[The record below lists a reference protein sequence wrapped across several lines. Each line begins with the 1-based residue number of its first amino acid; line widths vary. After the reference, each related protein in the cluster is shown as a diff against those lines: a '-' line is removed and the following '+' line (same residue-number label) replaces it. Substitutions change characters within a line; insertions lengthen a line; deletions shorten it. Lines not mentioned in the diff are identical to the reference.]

1 MSLQICFSDVP
12 LPLSIPSSIDL
23 EAGESNAKNLV
34 IGLSFLDPS
43 QKCQESITPFLC
55 IFIFNLCDSSN
66 TLHTIMRKDCFHIR
80 DNVCVSEWRQARQFL
95 GDEVLPVCEDLP
107 DITED
112 CLLTG
117 IAIRGGF
124 WLGGQLFKS
133 HYFMLHIH
141 CKSELLF

>member
-1 MSLQICFSDVP
+1 MSLQMCFSGVP

-34 IGLSFLDPS
+34 TGLSFLNPS
-43 QKCQESITPFLC
+43 QQCQEAITPFLC

-66 TLHTIMRKDCFHIR
+66 TLHTNQREDCLHIR

-95 GDEVLPVCEDLP
+95 GGGVLPVCEDLP

-117 IAIRGGF
+117 IAIRGG
-124 WLGGQLFKS
+124 LL
-133 HYFMLHIH
+133 HYYQ
-141 CKSELLF
+141 K